1 MIDGATQAA
10 PDGVR
15 GGARWPEGRP
25 GVVPDVP
32 ERLDAMADGLHAAL
46 ATGTAVEYE
55 QDSSPV
61 FAALKR
67 FRATTLLIPSAC
79 GGRGASAVEAVRFQ
93 VALGTLAPSAAIAT
107 TMHHYK
113 IAALGRVAAAGD
125 GRAAAILAELAED
138 AQLIA
143 SGGAESMPGR
153 DLRSL
158 GSHAVRGADGYRVTG
173 LKRPCSLS
181 TSMDTMSLMVELRAP
196 DGTPEGYAQAFVDAH
211 AQGLEREPFW
221 QSPAFRAAESH
232 AVRLNGVRVSR
243 ERVFPLLGEA
253 GRRFATDCYTWFQL
267 LISASYLGVACCLAE
282 ATPEER
288 RAGSRAWTDAAAGI
302 RRLEAVLT
310 EAARAVDAGADAAGQ
325 LDAATRARD
334 LVEDQLAGY
343 GGQLLRAAG
352 GGSFARTCFHA
363 LLAGSLNAIAFHP
376 PQRGAREGIGLEDLA
391 PDVRDRN

>member
-15 GGARWPEGRP
+15 EETRVPEGGP
-25 GVVPDVP
+25 GVVPDAA

-46 ATGTAVEYE
+46 ATRPAVEYE
-55 QDSSPV
+55 QDSGPV
-61 FAALKR
+61 YAALKR
-67 FRATTLLIPSAC
+67 SRATTMLIPAAC

-93 VALGTLAPSAAIAT
+93 VALGALAPSAAVAT

-113 IAALGRVAAAGD
+113 IAALGRVAATGD
-125 GRAAAILAELAED
+125 ERAAAILAELAGG
-138 AQLIA
+138 ARLVA

-158 GSHAVRGADGYRVTG
+158 GSHAVRGPDGYRVTG

-196 DGTPEGYAQAFVDAH
+196 DGTPEGYAQAFVDAG

-232 AVRLNGVRVSR
+232 AVRLDAVRVAP

-288 RAGSRAWTDAAAGI
+288 RAGSRAWNEAAEGI
-302 RRLEAVLT
+302 RGLEAGLV
-310 EAARAVDAGADAAGQ
+310 EAAHAVDAGADAAEQ

-334 LVEDQLAGY
+334 LVEDRLAGH

-352 GGSFARTCFHA
+352 GGAFARTCFHA
-363 LLAGSLNAIAFHP
+363 LLAGALNAIAFHP
-376 PQRGAREGIGLEDLA
+376 PQRGAREGIGLESLA
-391 PDVRDRN
+391 PDVRDRD